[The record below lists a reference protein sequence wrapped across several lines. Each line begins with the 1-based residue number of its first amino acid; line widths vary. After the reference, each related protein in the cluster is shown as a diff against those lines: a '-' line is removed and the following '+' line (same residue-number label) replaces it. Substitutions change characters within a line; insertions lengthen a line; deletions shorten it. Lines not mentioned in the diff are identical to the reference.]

1 MEFISF
7 DIFCQSMETRFS
19 HFLLNL
25 SMLTFGI
32 KVNKDLP
39 NFPHIRVDTSV
50 HSPTSTT
57 YSSIRSSKRV
67 TDEGMNTNLQNA
79 SVEQENDAHLN
90 EIQNEET
97 VLKEGG
103 LFHPPEHYFFPKI
116 RIGTRNRS
124 C

>member
-1 MEFISF
+1 
-7 DIFCQSMETRFS
+7 
-19 HFLLNL
+19 
-25 SMLTFGI
+25 MLTFGI

-39 NFPHIRVDTSV
+39 NFRHIRVDTSV

-57 YSSIRSSKRV
+57 YSSIMSSKRV
-67 TDEGMNTNLQNA
+67 TDEGTNTNLQNA

-90 EIQNEET
+90 EIQNEEI
-97 VLKEGG
+97 VLKEGR

>member
-50 HSPTSTT
+50 HSLTSTT

>member
-1 MEFISF
+1 M
-7 DIFCQSMETRFS
+7 
-19 HFLLNL
+19 
-25 SMLTFGI
+25 
-32 KVNKDLP
+32 
-39 NFPHIRVDTSV
+39 
-50 HSPTSTT
+50 
-57 YSSIRSSKRV
+57 SSKRA
-67 TDEGMNTNLQNA
+67 TGFFKPKASKSNKGMNTNLQNA

-97 VLKEGG
+97 VLKEGR